1 MKRAICLA
9 ILVAFGIGTHAQP
22 EALAEQARAV
32 ESDWSPMRGQLRRV
46 VDEFDLGSAD
56 VGIVF
61 VDVETGE
68 VLFEHG
74 ADAQLNPASNAK
86 IVTAAAALSILGPE
100 YRFETGL
107 YGRVDGAAVDG
118 PLFLRGRGDPTLG
131 VEDIWA
137 LALELR
143 RRGIRAIRGGI
154 VVDSSFF
161 DDETEPPAFDQQP
174 GERAYFRAPVGAVNV
189 NRNVVTV
196 YARPSATAGRPAIVT
211 AEPDGYLDLVNDT
224 VTVEAGAASINLST
238 REVDNGTR
246 ARIWGSLPFGH
257 RGVRHRSRI
266 DNPALFA
273 GAALRQ
279 ALDALGISVLGDVRE
294 GTMSGP
300 RRLLAFHRS
309 QPLSSILWLVGK
321 NSDNFTAETLLKTMG
336 AENQPQGT
344 WERGRAAVSNYLAS
358 IGLEPETYTLVNGSG
373 LFDAN
378 RYSSR
383 QLATV
388 LRAVWQD
395 QTIRAEF
402 VSQLATGGVDGTL
415 RNRYRRAPARRNVR
429 AKTGTLAAVTAL
441 SGYVLAPSGRHTVA
455 FSIMVNGV
463 RGRVGRGRALQE
475 ELVTAVAEHLHR
487 AADED

>member
-9 ILVAFGIGTHAQP
+9 VLVALVVGAHAQP

-32 ESDWSPMRGQLRRV
+32 ETDWSPLRGELRRTLN
-46 VDEFDLGSAD
+46 ELDLGNAD
-56 VGIVF
+56 VGVIF

-107 YGRVDGAAVDG
+107 YGNVSGAAVDG
-118 PLFLRGRGDPTLG
+118 PLYLRGRGDPTLG
-131 VEDIWA
+131 VEDLWA
-137 LALELR
+137 LAAELR
-143 RRGIRAIRGGI
+143 RRGVRAIRGGI
-154 VVDSSFF
+154 VVDSTFF

-189 NRNVVTV
+189 NRNVVTIH
-196 YARPSATAGRPAIVT
+196 ARPSATAGRPTVVT
-211 AEPDGYLDLVNDT
+211 AEPSGYLELVNDT
-224 VTVEAGAASINLST
+224 VTVEAGAQSINFST
-238 REVDNGTR
+238 REHDNGTR
-246 ARIWGSLPFGH
+246 ARIWGSLPLGH
-257 RGVRHRSRI
+257 RGVRRRSRI
-266 DNPALFA
+266 DNPSLFA
-273 GAALRQ
+273 GAALRE
-279 ALDALGISVLGDVRE
+279 ALDALGIRIRGDVRE
-294 GTMSGP
+294 GAMTGP
-300 RRLLAFHRS
+300 RRLLAYHRS
-309 QPLSSILWLVGK
+309 QPLSAILWLVGK

-336 AENQPQGT
+336 AEGQSQGT
-344 WERGRAAVSNYLAS
+344 WDRGRSAVSGYLES
-358 IGLEPETYTLVNGSG
+358 IGLAPDSYTLVNGSG

-383 QLATV
+383 QLAAV

-415 RNRYRRAPARRNVR
+415 SNRYRRAPARRNVR

-441 SGYVLAPSGRHTVA
+441 SGYVLAPPGRHTVA
-455 FSIMVNGV
+455 FSILINGV
-463 RGRVGRGRALQE
+463 RGRVGRGRRRE
-475 ELVTAVAEHLHR
+475 SP
-487 AADED
+487 AASRPRPRSA